1 MTGNILGVSGDRR
14 ALPAPDR
21 ETKVGTAVAVNQP
34 KNVAATIRRIARKDR
49 RILRAL
55 AAFDRGE
62 RPAA

>member
-1 MTGNILGVSGDRR
+1 MTDVTPRQT
-14 ALPAPDR
+14 AR
-21 ETKVGTAVAVNQP
+21 EATAHRTEADTAEGSKP
-34 KNVAATIRRIARKDR
+34 SKGVAATIRRIAHADR